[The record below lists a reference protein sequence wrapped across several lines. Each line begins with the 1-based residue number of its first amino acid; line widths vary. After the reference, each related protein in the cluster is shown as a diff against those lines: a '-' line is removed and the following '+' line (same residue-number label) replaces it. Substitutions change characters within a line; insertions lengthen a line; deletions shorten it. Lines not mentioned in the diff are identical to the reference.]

1 MAGERFS
8 KDPVVDKALRHSVRD
23 GMAYAVQVGAG
34 ETYFSAFAL
43 FLRATT
49 AQVALV
55 STLPPLLAASVQLF
69 SAWIGGSVG
78 RRRLVVLGC
87 ALQTLLWVP
96 ILLIPVIFPGYAVG
110 ALLALLVLYHG
121 TNNLAAPQWTSIMR
135 DLVSERRRGR
145 YFAHRTR
152 LMTVTT
158 FVSLVACGLL
168 LHELDT
174 QGRTYFGFVVIFLIA
189 FVARSVSVYHLTFL
203 HERPPTTPVP
213 DMHIE
218 HWWRSL
224 LSTGAIGFSVYVAL
238 MNAAVGI
245 SAPFFTVY
253 MLRDLQ
259 LSYFEF
265 TVLNGT
271 SVLVQFLMLTTW
283 GRVAD
288 VYGNRLILIV
298 TSITLPFVP
307 SLWLVSDDFYA
318 LLAFQALSGLSWSG
332 FTLSAGNLLYEL
344 VPQTRRAAY
353 VAFHNVGTAG
363 GVFAGAMLG
372 AALVGVLPERTVW
385 LGDSGVLSNLL
396 YVFILSGLARGIVAA
411 LLARRVR
418 ELRKPRKTLS
428 APALVLRVTGL
439 NAMVGFVYDF
449 IGRPPTDVEVEE
461 RDDNERK
468 NGDNGRSIAHDPRQG
483 AAANGDQPTERGRA

>member
-1 MAGERFS
+1 MPAGQFS
-8 KDPVVDKALRHSVRD
+8 KDPDVDKALRHSVRD
-23 GMAYAVQVGAG
+23 GMAFSVQVGAG

-43 FLRATT
+43 FLRAT
-49 AQVALV
+49 APQIALL
-55 STLPPLLAASVQLF
+55 STLPPLLASSAQIF
-69 SAWIGGSVG
+69 SAWIGNYVG
-78 RRRLVVLGC
+78 RRRLVLLGC
-87 ALQTLLWVP
+87 AQQALLWLP
-96 ILLIPVIFPGYAVG
+96 ILLVPVLFREYAVP
-110 ALLALLVLYHG
+110 ALLVLLALYHSA
-121 TNNLAAPQWTSIMR
+121 NNLAAPQWTSIMR

-145 YFAHRTR
+145 YFAYRTR
-152 LMTVTT
+152 LTTITT
-158 FVSLVACGLL
+158 FVSLVICGLI

-174 QGRTYFGFVVIFLIA
+174 AGRTHLGFVVIFLIA
-189 FVARSVSVYHLTFL
+189 FLARSVSVYHLTFL
-203 HERPPTTPVP
+203 HEKPPTTTAP

-245 SAPFFTVY
+245 SSPFFTVY
-253 MLRDLQ
+253 MLRDLE

-265 TVLNGT
+265 MVLSGT
-271 SVLVQFLMLTTW
+271 SVLAQFLMLTTW
-283 GRVAD
+283 GRIAD

-298 TSITLPFVP
+298 TSISLPFVP
-307 SLWLVSDDFYA
+307 SLWLLSDAFWA
-318 LLAFQALSGLSWSG
+318 LLLFQALSGLSWSG

-353 VAFHNVGTAG
+353 VAFHNVGTAM

-372 AALVGVLPERTVW
+372 ALLEGVLPPRTV
-385 LGDSGVLSNLL
+385 LFGESSTLSNLL
-396 YVFILSGLARGIVAA
+396 YLFILSGLLRGVIAA

-418 ELRKPRKTLS
+418 ELRKPRKALS

-449 IGRPPTDVEVEE
+449 IGRPPTEVEE
-461 RDDNERK
+461 REAASERK
-468 NGDNGRSIAHDPRQG
+468 QASSRQNGDNV
-483 AAANGDQPTERGRA
+483 T